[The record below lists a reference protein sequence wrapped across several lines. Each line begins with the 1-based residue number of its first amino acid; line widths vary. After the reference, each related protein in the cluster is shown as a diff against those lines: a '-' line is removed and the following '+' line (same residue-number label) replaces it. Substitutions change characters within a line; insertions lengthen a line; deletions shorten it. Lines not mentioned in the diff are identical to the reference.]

1 MLLNQLQKLLQQ
13 RVIIFFVVDIFLQL
27 KVNNFIIMEM
37 KITKVKN
44 GLSQQEITLTIDKKF
59 DNLDPKDFAPK
70 KLEAANKALPK
81 MVNIICK

>member
-1 MLLNQLQKLLQQ
+1 
-13 RVIIFFVVDIFLQL
+13 
-27 KVNNFIIMEM
+27 MEM